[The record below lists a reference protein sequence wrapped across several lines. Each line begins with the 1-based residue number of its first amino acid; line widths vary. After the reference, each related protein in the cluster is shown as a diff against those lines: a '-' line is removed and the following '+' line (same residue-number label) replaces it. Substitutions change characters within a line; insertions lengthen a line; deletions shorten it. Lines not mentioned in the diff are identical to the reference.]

1 MFIRRPLLS
10 LLRRRLSRRLTLI
23 AVLGLGAAGGLVS
36 MAAAG
41 MVLALIGCR
50 EYWAAGEGLLA
61 AGALLLALMDAC
73 LCLRL
78 FAIMFA
84 SPPAAGGVYLPVD
97 AAHGL
102 HRRIIDMARRFRSR
116 PIDHVW
122 ITSDMNV
129 AVLQRP
135 RWGRVG
141 RVETHLLVGLPLVH
155 CVSGKQLMAV
165 LAHEMAHLVL
175 QRRGL
180 GKYGAL
186 LRAWCLRVHDGL
198 ADALPLFC
206 ALGDGIQRRFYYDM
220 SRLTRLEEFEADAQ
234 AAQVV
239 GPGLLGET
247 LIELSLKEQFLRGD
261 YWPRILAQSEWR
273 VRPLVRPYR
282 DMGLGLAAGFLRLGA
297 NDSSIGESEAGG
309 ALRSLHPTLRERLRA
324 LRVYPRPAQLE
335 RPSAARQF
343 LAPILPTLAW
353 AFDRAWWESNRAA
366 WQPNERRR
374 VRQCGREALTT
385 IIK

>member
-10 LLRRRLSRRLTLI
+10 VLRHRLSRRLTLI

-36 MAAAG
+36 VAALG
-41 MVLALIGCR
+41 MVLALTGCR
-50 EYWAAGEGLLA
+50 EYWAEGAVLLA
-61 AGALLLALMDAC
+61 AGAAALAVVDAC

-78 FAIMFA
+78 LAIMFA
-84 SPPAAGGVYLPVD
+84 SPPTPDGVYLPVD

-102 HRRIIDMARRFRSR
+102 HRLIVDMARQFRSR

-141 RVETHLLVGLPLVH
+141 PVETHLLVGLPLVH

-198 ADALPLFC
+198 ADALPMFC

-220 SRLTRLEEFEADAQ
+220 TRLTRLEEFEADAQ
-234 AAQVV
+234 AAHMV
-239 GPGLLGET
+239 GAGLLGET
-247 LIELSLKEQFLRGD
+247 LIELSLKEQFLRRD
-261 YWPRILAQSEWR
+261 YWLHVLAQSECR
-273 VRPLVRPYR
+273 ARPLVRPYR
-282 DMGLGLAAGFLRLGA
+282 DMGLGLAAGFLRLGI
-297 NDSSIGESEAGG
+297 NDDLIRESEAGAG
-309 ALRSLHPTLRERLRA
+309 GRSLHPTLRERLRA
-324 LRVYPRPAQLE
+324 LRVYPRPAALD

-343 LAPILPTLAW
+343 LSPILPTLAW
-353 AFDRAWWESNRAA
+353 AFDRAWWESTRSDWRLNYQGA
-366 WQPNERRR
+366 RRR
-374 VRQCGREALTT
+374 DRDVVTR
-385 IIK
+385 